1 MILLNQRIYFKVH
14 LKDSAMLATG
24 TLSANRSYAYLP
36 SCDRSQP
43 WDGVLTI
50 IQDKGSRIRR
60 TVTDRYGIEEQPC
73 MAFPGR
79 VFLICKEHHAGDLD
93 TAFGRKS
100 AERCGEVY
108 QCSIGTHVQL
118 CTCVGF
124 VAGRRPC
131 KHLATLAACIEHG
144 AFPDP
149 IGFDPRES
157 GDLGELYD
165 AQASDPLNEANAP
178 VPFTVGEFEF

>member
-1 MILLNQRIYFKVH
+1 
-14 LKDSAMLATG
+14 MLATG
-24 TLSANRSYAYLP
+24 TLAANRSYAFLP

-50 IQDKGSRIRR
+50 IQDTGTRVRR
-60 TVTDRYGIEEQPC
+60 TVTDRYGIEEQPSGS
-73 MAFPGR
+73 FPGR

-93 TAFGRKS
+93 TVNGRKS

-108 QCSIGTHVQL
+108 QCRVSEFEQVVSH
-118 CTCVGF
+118 CSCPGF
-124 VAGRRPC
+124 VAGRGLRPC
-131 KHLATLAACIEHG
+131 KHVLTLQACIEHG

-149 IGFDPRES
+149 IGFDPREQ
-157 GDLGELYD
+157 GDLGEQYD

-178 VPFTVGEFEF
+178 YPFAA